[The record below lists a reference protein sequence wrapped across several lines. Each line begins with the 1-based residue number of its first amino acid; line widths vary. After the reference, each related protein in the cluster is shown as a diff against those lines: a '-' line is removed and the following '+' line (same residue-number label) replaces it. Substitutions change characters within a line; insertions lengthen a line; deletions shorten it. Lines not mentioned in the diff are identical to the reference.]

1 MTVFKNFNRSERRT
15 YSTSP
20 RVQEIRESLKKLQA
34 ELAMRFGS
42 EGSYR
47 RALEIYHELN
57 LSISKDLLREY
68 SKRGLLTK
76 AQLTAIDKA
85 REEAGAGQ

>member
-1 MTVFKNFNRSERRT
+1 MRANKHFDRSERRT
-15 YSTSP
+15 YSPNP
-20 RVQEIRESLKKLQA
+20 RIQEIRESLKKLQA

-42 EGSYR
+42 AGSYR

-57 LSISKDLLREY
+57 PSISKDLLREY

-76 AQLTAIDKA
+76 AQLTAIDKV
-85 REEAGAGQ
+85 RGEAGAGQ